1 MSKNKIRLAAP
12 ASYSSLLF
20 RAIDEPLGVLPV
32 IPSDDTPFSRRISFE
47 LFPFFRSQVHA
58 TLTLPLFFS
67 FILLFYLK
75 KDIVRRKKYPDAQ
88 LK

>member
-20 RAIDEPLGVLPV
+20 RAIDEPLGFLPV

-47 LFPFFRSQVHA
+47 LFPFFRNQVQI
-58 TLTLPLFFS
+58 TLTLPFFS
-67 FILLFYLK
+67 ALYCFSIRKRTSSAGKSILT
-75 KDIVRRKKYPDAQ
+75 PN
-88 LK
+88 

>member
-12 ASYSSLLF
+12 TCYASILF
-20 RAIDEPLGVLPV
+20 RPLDEPLGGLPV

-47 LFPFFRSQVHA
+47 LFPFFRSQVHT

-67 FILLFYLK
+67 FILLFYPK
-75 KDIVRRKKYPDAQ
+75 KDIVGKSILTPN
-88 LK
+88 